1 MGGGNRDEIKSRFKP
16 KRTSTISMAKQS
28 QSSDV
33 VMTETP
39 PTRCPAAVS
48 TIIDSKVNRM
58 PPREECLFHW
68 ITVSSVRMRTLFDAI
83 HNVITEAVMVLD
95 ENSISIDRFDNTK
108 TMVVK
113 VKLDHLDK
121 GTYHCTQRLEVGL
134 NISTFH
140 KTLNAVV
147 QNDVLGMCITKK
159 SWLEGDQ
166 TLDLYVM
173 NETDMYCYEFICR
186 VLAIEYEKPQLP
198 ERSIF
203 NTHISIGCTNFK
215 RYLHDCA
222 EQGDY
227 LQFRTHY
234 DKEKNL
240 IETILAPTG
249 GHLRVSCLKLVL
261 WATVPDDFN
270 PEKFSITDPQE
281 YSIASLS
288 LFTKATTLC
297 KDVVILIA
305 DRFPLVVQYDVGDL
319 GVLRFLLAPN
329 LSDEDAYADSEEDEE
344 DEEKK
349 GDSKMTDIPPIE
361 DVLTAEQKAV
371 EQSQELLAK
380 VNPGLEW

>member
-1 MGGGNRDEIKSRFKP
+1 
-16 KRTSTISMAKQS
+16 MAKRRYTPI
-28 QSSDV
+28 SSSS
-33 VMTETP
+33 T
-39 PTRCPAAVS
+39 
-48 TIIDSKVNRM
+48 TIIDSNVNRM
-58 PPREECLFHW
+58 PPRDACLFHW
-68 ITVSSVRMRTLFDAI
+68 ITISSVRMRTLFDAI
-83 HNVITEAVMVLD
+83 HNVITEAGLVID
-95 ENSISIDRFDNTK
+95 TDSICIDRFDNTK

-121 GTYHCTQRLEVGL
+121 GTYHCERRLEVGL

-159 SWLEGDQ
+159 SWDDGDR

-186 VLAIEYEKPQLP
+186 VLAIDYEKPQLP
-198 ERSIF
+198 ERSVF
-203 NTHISIGCTNFK
+203 NTHISISCTNFK

-222 EQGDY
+222 EQGEY
-227 LQFRTHY
+227 LQFQTHY

-249 GHLRVSCLKLVL
+249 GHVHISRLKLVL
-261 WATVPDDFN
+261 WATVPDDFD
-270 PEKFSITDPQE
+270 PKKFSIANPQE

-305 DRFPLVVQYDVGDL
+305 DNFPLVVQYDVGDL
-319 GVLRFLLAPN
+319 GVLRFLLAPKFADD
-329 LSDEDAYADSEEDEE
+329 DEFADGETWDSGMADVVPVEDTIMA
-344 DEEKK
+344 
-349 GDSKMTDIPPIE
+349 G
-361 DVLTAEQKAV
+361 QKEV
-371 EQSQELLAK
+371 EQSQPPLATTD
-380 VNPGLEW
+380 PGSVS